1 VRIAYVCADP
11 GVPVFGRKGCSIHVQ
26 EVIRALRSLGC
37 EVELLAARTGG
48 ESPDDLDS
56 LCVHRLACSPLT
68 AAEDRER
75 AAAAV
80 NPMLSAALD
89 REGPFD
95 LVYERHSLWS
105 FAAMEFARRAEIPG
119 IIEVNAPLVEE
130 QERYR
135 GLGDRAGAEEATER
149 AFAAASAVLAV
160 SVELARSLEAHAS
173 ARGKTHVVANGVRVE
188 RFPEGLE
195 PLWPRDADSF
205 TVGFL
210 GTLKPWHGLAILAEA
225 FAALHDV
232 DGGARL
238 LVVGDGPGRA
248 ALERDLASCRALEEV
263 HITGAVAPDEV
274 PRWLASMDAAVA
286 PYPAFS
292 GFYFSPL
299 KVFEY
304 MAAGLPI
311 IASRVGQLAEL
322 LEDGS
327 DALLCTPGDPAAI
340 ARALDRLRRDPELRR
355 RLGRATR
362 KKAALRH
369 SWTAVAERILQIA
382 GDVSSARRP
391 ASGELA

>member
-48 ESPDDLDS
+48 ASPDDLDS
-56 LCVHRLACSPLT
+56 LCVRRLACSPSA

-119 IIEVNAPLVEE
+119 ILEVNAPLVEE
-130 QERYR
+130 QEQYR
-135 GLGDRAGAEEATER
+135 GLGDRAGAEQATER

-160 SVELARSLEAHAS
+160 SVELARSLEAHPAAS
-173 ARGKTHVVANGVRVE
+173 GKIHVVANGVRVE
-188 RFPEGLE
+188 RFPQGLE
-195 PLWPRDADSF
+195 PLWPRDAGSF

-225 FAALHDV
+225 FAALHDI
-232 DGGARL
+232 DDGARL
-238 LVVGDGPGRA
+238 LIVGDGPGRA
-248 ALERDLASCRALEEV
+248 ALERDPAICRALEAV

-274 PRWLASMDAAVA
+274 PRWLGSMDAAVA

-311 IASRVGQLAEL
+311 VASRVGQLAEL

-327 DALLCTPGDPAAI
+327 DALLCTPGDPAAV

-355 RLGRATR
+355 RLGRAAR

-382 GDVSSARRP
+382 GAVGSARGP
-391 ASGELA
+391 AFGELA